1 MKVEGLEI
9 MNSWY
14 AVLNHLPSMLYG
26 LRFTFL
32 IAIASLTL
40 SIVFGGLIVSL
51 LRSKSAAI
59 RVTGFLYIQI
69 FRSLSPYVYVLL
81 VYFALAGATGW
92 KMDPVTA
99 AVISLTLLNTAYV
112 AEIYR
117 SVLLTIDRGQWEAAA
132 AMGLSHWKT
141 NSIVIWPQALRTA
154 IPLLLNQFVVIL
166 KDSAIVGVIGV
177 KDILYVANAQAS
189 ITYKQF
195 EYLTVAGLIFILIVF
210 ALSRL
215 SLSLERRLAWKH

>member
-1 MKVEGLEI
+1 
-9 MNSWY
+9 MNNWL
-14 AVLNHLPSMLYG
+14 AVLNHLPDMLCG
-26 LRFTFL
+26 LRYTFL
-32 IAIASLTL
+32 IAIISLVL
-40 SIVFGGLIVSL
+40 SMIFGGVVVSL
-51 LRSKSAAI
+51 LRSRSAAI
-59 RVTGFLYIQI
+59 RAAGFLYIQI

-99 AVISLTLLNTAYV
+99 AIISLTLLNTAYV

-117 SVLLTIDRGQWEAAA
+117 SVLLTIDGGQWEAAA
-132 AMGLSHWKT
+132 AMGLSGWKT

-154 IPLLLNQFVVIL
+154 IPLLLNQFIVIL

-195 EYLTVAGLIFILIVF
+195 EYLTAVGVIFILIVF
-210 ALSRL
+210 VLSRL
-215 SLSLERRLAWKH
+215 SNSLERRLSWTH

>member
-1 MKVEGLEI
+1 
-9 MNSWY
+9 
-14 AVLNHLPSMLYG
+14 MLYG
-26 LRFTFL
+26 LRYTFL
-32 IAIASLTL
+32 IAIISLVL
-40 SIVFGGLIVSL
+40 SMIFGGVVVSL
-51 LRSKSAAI
+51 LRSRSAAI
-59 RVTGFLYIQI
+59 RAAGFLYIQI

-99 AVISLTLLNTAYV
+99 AIISLTLLNTAYV

-117 SVLLTIDRGQWEAAA
+117 SVLLTIDGGQWEAAA
-132 AMGLSHWKT
+132 AMGLTDWKT

-154 IPLLLNQFVVIL
+154 IPLLLNQFIVIL

-195 EYLTVAGLIFILIVF
+195 EYLTAVGVIFILIVF
-210 ALSRL
+210 VLSRL
-215 SLSLERRLAWKH
+215 SNNLERRLSWTH

>member
-1 MKVEGLEI
+1 

-14 AVLNHLPSMLYG
+14 AVLNQLPAMLYG

-32 IAIASLTL
+32 IAIVSLAL
-40 SIVFGGLIVSL
+40 SMVLGGVIVSL
-51 LRSKSAAI
+51 LRSKSGGIRAI
-59 RVTGFLYIQI
+59 GFLYIQI

-92 KMDPVTA
+92 KMDPLTA
-99 AVISLTLLNTAYV
+99 AIISLTLLNTAYV

-117 SVLLTIDRGQWEAAA
+117 SVLLTIDGGQWEAAA
-132 AMGLSHWKT
+132 AMGLSNWKT
-141 NSIVIWPQALRTA
+141 NSVVIWPQALRTA
-154 IPLLLNQFVVIL
+154 LPLLLNQFIVIL

-177 KDILYVANAQAS
+177 KDIVYVANAQAS

-195 EYLTVAGLIFILIVF
+195 EYLTAVGIIFILIVF
-210 ALSRL
+210 ILSRL
-215 SLSLERRLAWKH
+215 SIRLERRLSWKH

>member
-1 MKVEGLEI
+1 MKAKGLEM

-14 AVLNHLPSMLYG
+14 TVLNHLPAMLYG

-32 IAIASLTL
+32 IAIVSLAL
-40 SIVFGGLIVSL
+40 SMVFGGLIVSL

-59 RVTGFLYIQI
+59 RATGFLYIQI

-99 AVISLTLLNTAYV
+99 AIISLTLLNTAYV

-154 IPLLLNQFVVIL
+154 IPLLLNQFIVIL

-195 EYLTVAGLIFILIVF
+195 EYLTVAGVIFILIVF

-215 SLSLERRLAWKH
+215 SLSLERRLA

>member
-1 MKVEGLEI
+1 
-9 MNSWY
+9 MNNWL
-14 AVLNHLPSMLYG
+14 AVLNHLPDMLYG
-26 LRFTFL
+26 LRYTFL
-32 IAIASLTL
+32 IAIISLVL
-40 SIVFGGLIVSL
+40 SMIFGGVVVSL
-51 LRSKSAAI
+51 LRSRSAAI
-59 RVTGFLYIQI
+59 RAAGFLYIQI

-99 AVISLTLLNTAYV
+99 AIISLTLLNTAYV

-117 SVLLTIDRGQWEAAA
+117 SVLLTIDGGQWEAAA
-132 AMGLSHWKT
+132 AMGLSDWKT

-154 IPLLLNQFVVIL
+154 IPLLLNQFIVIL

-195 EYLTVAGLIFILIVF
+195 EYLTAVGVIFILIVF
-210 ALSRL
+210 VLSQL
-215 SLSLERRLAWKH
+215 SASLERRLSWKH

>member
-1 MKVEGLEI
+1 

-14 AVLNHLPSMLYG
+14 AVLNHLPAMLHG

-32 IAIASLTL
+32 IATVSLAL
-40 SIVFGGLIVSL
+40 SMVFGGLVVSL
-51 LRSKSAAI
+51 LRSRSTSLRAI
-59 RVTGFLYIQI
+59 GFLYIQI

-81 VYFALAGATGW
+81 VYFALAGVTGW

-99 AVISLTLLNTAYV
+99 AIISLTLLNTAYV

-117 SVLLTIDRGQWEAAA
+117 SALLTIDNGQWEAAA
-132 AMGLSHWKT
+132 AMGLTPWTT
-141 NSIVIWPQALRTA
+141 NSVVIWPQALRTA
-154 IPLLLNQFVVIL
+154 IPLLLNQFIVIL

-177 KDILYVANAQAS
+177 KDIVYVANAQAS

-195 EYLTVAGLIFILIVF
+195 EYLTAVGVIFILIVF
-210 ALSRL
+210 VLSQL
-215 SLSLERRLAWKH
+215 SINLERRLSWKH

>member
-1 MKVEGLEI
+1 
-9 MNSWY
+9 MNNWL
-14 AVLNHLPSMLYG
+14 AVLNHLPDMLYG
-26 LRFTFL
+26 LRYTFL
-32 IAIASLTL
+32 IAIFSLVL
-40 SIVFGGLIVSL
+40 SMIFGGVVVSL
-51 LRSKSAAI
+51 LRSRSAAI
-59 RVTGFLYIQI
+59 RAAGFLYIQI

-99 AVISLTLLNTAYV
+99 AIISLTLLNTAYV

-117 SVLLTIDRGQWEAAA
+117 SVLLTIDGGQWEAAA
-132 AMGLSHWKT
+132 AMGLSDWKT
-141 NSIVIWPQALRTA
+141 NSVVIWPQTLRTA
-154 IPLLLNQFVVIL
+154 IPLLLNQFIVIL

-195 EYLTVAGLIFILIVF
+195 EYLTAVGVIFILIVF
-210 ALSRL
+210 VLSRL
-215 SLSLERRLAWKH
+215 SNSLERRLSWKH

>member
-1 MKVEGLEI
+1 

-40 SIVFGGLIVSL
+40 SIVFGGLIVAL

-59 RVTGFLYIQI
+59 RVTGFLYSQI

-195 EYLTVAGLIFILIVF
+195 EYLTVAGVIFILIVF
-210 ALSRL
+210 VLSRL
-215 SLSLERRLAWKH
+215 SLNLERRLAWKH

>member
-1 MKVEGLEI
+1 

-14 AVLNHLPSMLYG
+14 AVLNHLPAMLYG

-32 IAIASLTL
+32 IAIVSLVL
-40 SIVFGGLIVSL
+40 SMAFGGLIVSL
-51 LRSKSAAI
+51 MRSRSAGVRAI
-59 RVTGFLYIQI
+59 GFLYIQI

-92 KMDPVTA
+92 KMDPITA
-99 AVISLTLLNTAYV
+99 AIISLTLLNTAYV

-117 SVLLTIDRGQWEAAA
+117 SALLTIDNGQWEAAA
-132 AMGLSHWKT
+132 AMGMTQWTT
-141 NSIVIWPQALRTA
+141 NSVVIWPQALRTA
-154 IPLLLNQFVVIL
+154 IPLLVNQFIVIL

-177 KDILYVANAQAS
+177 KDIVYVANAQAS

-195 EYLTVAGLIFILIVF
+195 EYLTAVGVIFILIVF
-210 ALSRL
+210 VLSQL
-215 SLSLERRLAWKH
+215 SASLERRLSWKH

>member
-1 MKVEGLEI
+1 

-14 AVLNHLPSMLYG
+14 AVLNHLPAMLYG

-32 IAIASLTL
+32 IAIVSLAL
-40 SIVFGGLIVSL
+40 SMVFGGLIVSL

-99 AVISLTLLNTAYV
+99 AIISLTLLNTAYV

-154 IPLLLNQFVVIL
+154 IPLLLNQFIVIL

-195 EYLTVAGLIFILIVF
+195 EYLTVAGVIFILIVF
-210 ALSRL
+210 VLSRL
-215 SLSLERRLAWKH
+215 SLNLERRLAWKH

>member
-1 MKVEGLEI
+1 

-14 AVLNHLPSMLYG
+14 AVLNHLPAMLYG

-32 IAIASLTL
+32 IAIVSLAL
-40 SIVFGGLIVSL
+40 SMVFGGLIVSL
-51 LRSKSAAI
+51 LRSKSASARAI
-59 RVTGFLYIQI
+59 GFLYIQI

-99 AVISLTLLNTAYV
+99 AIISLTLLNTAYV

-117 SVLLTIDRGQWEAAA
+117 SVLLTIDEGQWEAAA
-132 AMGLSHWKT
+132 AMGLTNWKT
-141 NSIVIWPQALRTA
+141 NSVVIWPQALRTA
-154 IPLLLNQFVVIL
+154 IPLVLNQFIVIL
-166 KDSAIVGVIGV
+166 KDSAIVGIIGV
-177 KDILYVANAQAS
+177 KDIVYVANAQAS

-195 EYLTVAGLIFILIVF
+195 EYLTAVGLIFILIVF
-210 ALSRL
+210 VLSQL
-215 SLSLERRLAWKH
+215 SMSLERRLAWKH

>member
-1 MKVEGLEI
+1 

-14 AVLNHLPSMLYG
+14 AVLNHLPAMLYG

-32 IAIASLTL
+32 IAIVSLTL
-40 SIVFGGLIVSL
+40 SMVFGGLVVSL
-51 LRSKSAAI
+51 LRSKSATI
-59 RVTGFLYIQI
+59 RATGFLYIQI

-99 AVISLTLLNTAYV
+99 AIISLTLLNSAYV

-117 SVLLTIDRGQWEAAA
+117 SVLLTIDGGQWEAAA

-154 IPLLLNQFVVIL
+154 IPLLLNQFIVIL

-177 KDILYVANAQAS
+177 KDIVYVANAQAS

-195 EYLTVAGLIFILIVF
+195 EYLTVVGVIFILIVF
-210 ALSRL
+210 ILSRL
-215 SLSLERRLAWKH
+215 SLSLERRLAWKL